1 MATRKTKD
9 WRQTIGAFTDDEG
22 MKEILREANTAP
34 RTDPEHGRKQPSLI
48 LEKLQKAAI
57 NHRTPY

>member
-22 MKEILREANTAP
+22 MKEILREAIRLRELDRKKGTVEN
-34 RTDPEHGRKQPSLI
+34 GR
-48 LEKLQKAAI
+48 
-57 NHRTPY
+57 R